1 MRITLVRD
9 DGKVNTMR
17 TLRIEQLVEQMK
29 VETKTQPVSKM
40 REVLPFMLPG
50 DKNDYVQ
57 KVPKLIPAAAFFRK
71 GGITTMSEYN
81 GIVMIQVN
89 NLSGRMEADEV
100 KERVK
105 ELPQTYLAFTGSS
118 GKSVKVWVR
127 FTYPN
132 DRLPTTSEEAELF
145 HAHAYRLA
153 VKFYQPQLPYDIEL
167 KVPSL
172 EQYCRLTFDP
182 HLYFNPEAMPIYMKQ
197 PAAMPGEVTYRERVQ
212 TETSPLQRLAPGY
225 EKCNALSVLF
235 EAAFARAL
243 DEETDYQP
251 EGDKQSLLINL
262 AGHCFRA
269 GIPEEDTVRWSRAHY
284 RLPKDDTLV
293 RGTVRNVYRTC
304 EGFASKSSLLPEQL
318 FVMQMDEFMKRR
330 YDFRFNQL
338 TSQVECRERN
348 SFNFYFHPVDKRL
361 MASIA
366 MNAHYEGLKLWDKD
380 VVRYLNSD
388 HVPVYQPIEEFLY
401 DLPHWDGKDH
411 IGDLA
416 KRVPCDHPHWA
427 QLFRR
432 WFLSMI
438 AHWRG
443 MGKNH
448 ANSTSPILIGPQAY
462 RKSTFCRLILPP
474 CLQAYYTDSIDFSR
488 KRDAELYLNRF
499 LLINMDEFDQIGIN
513 QQSFLKHILQKPV
526 VNTRRPN
533 ASAVEELRRY
543 ASFIGTSNHKDL
555 LTDTSGSRR
564 FIGVEVT
571 GVIDVVRPIDY
582 EQLYAQAMALL
593 RSNERYWFDEKEE
606 AIMTEANREFEQSPA
621 IEQLFQVYYRVAEEE
636 EEGEWL
642 LAADILQRIQKASK
656 MKISSGQVN
665 YFGRILQKLGVKSF
679 IVNDQVRDVKTL
691 SGGESFVAA
700 LAMALGMADMIQ
712 DSRGSVHIDTMFID
726 EGFGALSEETRN
738 QAIAVLNELSGGK
751 RLVGII
757 SHVSELKAQVGTKLV
772 VTRTDKGSH
781 AHWEMD

>member
-1 MRITLVRD
+1 MRITQIRD
-9 DGKVNTMR
+9 DGKVNTLR
-17 TLRIEQLVEQMK
+17 TLKIEQLVELMK
-29 VETKTQPVSKM
+29 VETKAQLVSGM
-40 REVLPFMLPG
+40 REVLPYILPG

-57 KVPKLIPAAAFFRK
+57 KVPKLLPAAAFVRK
-71 GGITTMSEYN
+71 NGIMTMDEYN
-81 GIVMIQVN
+81 GVVMIQVN
-89 NLSGRMEADEV
+89 NLSGLMEADEV

-118 GKSVKVWVR
+118 GKSVKIWVR

-132 DRLPTTSEEAELF
+132 DLLPADREQAELF

-153 VKFYQPQLPYDIEL
+153 VKFYQPQLPFDIEL
-167 KVPSL
+167 KEPSL

-182 HLYFNPEAMPIYMKQ
+182 DLYFNPESMPIYMKQ
-197 PAAMPGEVTYRERVQ
+197 PMAMPGETTYREQVQ
-212 TETSPLQRLAPGY
+212 AETSPMQRLAPGY
-225 EKCNALSVLF
+225 DKHHALSVLF

-243 DEETDYQP
+243 DEQVSYSPGNDIH
-251 EGDKQSLLINL
+251 SLLVCL

-284 RLPKDDTLV
+284 RLPNDDLLI
-293 RGTVRNVYRTC
+293 RETVKNVYRTC
-304 EGFASKSSLLPEQL
+304 EGFADKSSLLPEQL

-330 YDFRFNQL
+330 YEFRFNQL
-338 TSQVECRERN
+338 TSQVECRQRN
-348 SFNFYFHPVDKRL
+348 SFDFYFRPVDRRL
-361 MASIA
+361 MASIT
-366 MNAHYEGLKLWDKD
+366 MNAQYEGLKLWDKD

-388 HVPVYQPIEEFLY
+388 RVPIYQPVEEFLY
-401 DLPHWDGKDH
+401 GLPHWDGKDH

-416 KRVPCDHPHWA
+416 KRVPCSNPHWA

-432 WFLSMI
+432 WFLSMV

-443 MGKNH
+443 LGKNH
-448 ANSTSPILIGPQAY
+448 ANSTSPILVGPQAY

-513 QQSFLKHILQKPV
+513 QQSFVKHILQKPV

-564 FIGVEVT
+564 YIGVGVT

-582 EQLYAQAMALL
+582 EQLYAQAMAALYH
-593 RSNERYWFDEKEE
+593 NERYWFDEKEE
-606 AIMTEANREFEQSPA
+606 AILTEANQEFEQSPA
-621 IEQLFQVYYRVAEEE
+621 IEQLFLVYYRVAEDE
-636 EEGEWL
+636 EEGEWM
-642 LAADILQRIQKASK
+642 LAADLLQRIQKASK
-656 MKISSGQVN
+656 MKFSPGQVN
-665 YFGRILQKLGVKSF
+665 YFGRILQRLGVKSY
-679 IVNDQVRDVKTL
+679 RKTHGVYYHVVAVSQTKAEIL
-691 SGGESFVAA
+691 S
-700 LAMALGMADMIQ
+700 DK
-712 DSRGSVHIDTMFID
+712 SR
-726 EGFGALSEETRN
+726 
-738 QAIAVLNELSGGK
+738 
-751 RLVGII
+751 
-757 SHVSELKAQVGTKLV
+757 
-772 VTRTDKGSH
+772 
-781 AHWEMD
+781 

>member
-1 MRITLVRD
+1 MRTTQIRD
-9 DGKVNTMR
+9 DGKVNTLR
-17 TLRIEQLVEQMK
+17 TLKIEQLVEQMK
-29 VETKTQPVSKM
+29 VETKAQLVSGM
-40 REVLPFMLPG
+40 REVLPYILPG

-57 KVPKLIPAAAFFRK
+57 KVPKLLPAAAFVRK
-71 GGITTMSEYN
+71 NGIMTMDEYN
-81 GIVMIQVN
+81 GVVMIQVN
-89 NLSGRMEADEV
+89 NLSGLMEADEV

-118 GKSVKVWVR
+118 GKSVKIWVR

-132 DRLPTTSEEAELF
+132 DLLPTDREQAELF

-153 VKFYQPQLPYDIEL
+153 VKFYQPQLPFDIEL
-167 KVPSL
+167 KEPSL

-182 HLYFNPEAMPIYMKQ
+182 DLYFNPEAMPIYLKQ
-197 PAAMPGEVTYRERVQ
+197 PMAMPGETTYREQVQ

-225 EKCNALSVLF
+225 EKYSALSVLF

-243 DEETDYQP
+243 DEQGSYSPGNDIH
-251 EGDKQSLLINL
+251 SLLVCL

-284 RLPKDDTLV
+284 RLPNDDLLI
-293 RGTVRNVYRTC
+293 RETVRNVYLTC
-304 EGFASKSSLLPEQL
+304 EGFGDKSSLLPEQL

-330 YDFRFNQL
+330 YEFRFNQL
-338 TSQVECRERN
+338 TSQVECRQRN
-348 SFNFYFHPVDKRL
+348 SFDFYFRPVDRRL
-361 MASIA
+361 MASIT
-366 MNAHYEGLKLWDKD
+366 MNAQYEGLKLWDKD

-388 HVPVYQPIEEFLY
+388 RVPIYQPVEEFLY
-401 DLPHWDGKDH
+401 ELPRWDGKDH

-416 KRVPCDHPHWA
+416 KRVPCDNPYWA

-432 WFLSMI
+432 WFLSMV

-499 LLINMDEFDQIGIN
+499 LLINMDEFDQIGIT
-513 QQSFLKHILQKPV
+513 QQPFLKHILQKPV

-564 FIGVEVT
+564 YLGVEVT
-571 GVIDVVRPIDY
+571 GVIDVVCPVDY
-582 EQLYAQAMALL
+582 EQLYAQAMAALYH
-593 RSNERYWFDEKEE
+593 NERYWFDEKEE
-606 AIMTEANREFEQSPA
+606 AIMMEANQEFEQSPA
-621 IEQLFQVYYRVAEEE
+621 IEQLFLVYYRVAEDD
-636 EEGEWL
+636 EEGEWM

-656 MKISSGQVN
+656 MKFSPGQVN
-665 YFGRILQKLGVKSF
+665 YFGRILQRLGVQSY
-679 IVNDQVRDVKTL
+679 RKTR
-691 SGGESFVAA
+691 GVYYHVVA
-700 LAMALGMADMIQ
+700 
-712 DSRGSVHIDTMFID
+712 
-726 EGFGALSEETRN
+726 
-738 QAIAVLNELSGGK
+738 
-751 RLVGII
+751 
-757 SHVSELKAQVGTKLV
+757 
-772 VTRTDKGSH
+772 VTQKD
-781 AHWEMD
+781 

>member
-29 VETKTQPVSKM
+29 VETKMQPVSKM

-71 GGITTMSEYN
+71 GGITAMSEYN

-89 NLSGRMEADEV
+89 NLSGHMEADEV

-132 DRLPTTSEEAELF
+132 DLLPTTSEEAELF

-182 HLYFNPEAMPIYMKQ
+182 DLYFNPEAMPIYMKQ

-243 DEETDYQP
+243 DEEADYHP

-293 RGTVRNVYRTC
+293 RETVRNVYRSS

-348 SFNFYFHPVDKRL
+348 SFNFYFRPVDKRL

-388 HVPVYQPIEEFLY
+388 HVPVYQPIEDFLY

-416 KRVPCDHPHWA
+416 KRVPCDHPHWG

-474 CLQAYYTDSIDFSR
+474 CLQAYYTDSID
-488 KRDAELYLNRF
+488 
-499 LLINMDEFDQIGIN
+499 
-513 QQSFLKHILQKPV
+513 
-526 VNTRRPN
+526 
-533 ASAVEELRRY
+533 
-543 ASFIGTSNHKDL
+543 
-555 LTDTSGSRR
+555 
-564 FIGVEVT
+564 
-571 GVIDVVRPIDY
+571 
-582 EQLYAQAMALL
+582 
-593 RSNERYWFDEKEE
+593 
-606 AIMTEANREFEQSPA
+606 
-621 IEQLFQVYYRVAEEE
+621 
-636 EEGEWL
+636 
-642 LAADILQRIQKASK
+642 
-656 MKISSGQVN
+656 
-665 YFGRILQKLGVKSF
+665 
-679 IVNDQVRDVKTL
+679 
-691 SGGESFVAA
+691 
-700 LAMALGMADMIQ
+700 
-712 DSRGSVHIDTMFID
+712 
-726 EGFGALSEETRN
+726 
-738 QAIAVLNELSGGK
+738 
-751 RLVGII
+751 
-757 SHVSELKAQVGTKLV
+757 
-772 VTRTDKGSH
+772 
-781 AHWEMD
+781 